1 MESSPFVKERNNN
14 LNLACDFL
22 DHCMASLLP
31 VRYLRL
37 NGKLSQR
44 DINQPKG
51 FKHVRT
57 LSAGK
62 RIPRLW
68 RDRNQPLQQQ
78 PVPSVR
84 DDPKGTN
91 ASLRGGKHRP
101 CREDSWQSQTWVNS
115 SESPSWVRGKGIF
128 ITLSAFSFLILLP
141 CYQLPEYVLSISVL
155 LLRHCVKCWGN
166 RLNIAESL
174 LMTDLTN

>member
-51 FKHVRT
+51 FKYVRT

-68 RDRNQPLQQQ
+68 RDCNQPLQQQ

-91 ASLRGGKHRP
+91 ASLRGASTDPAEKTPDRARPEWTAQNHHPEQEGKAHLLHYLLSVFSFCCP
-101 CREDSWQSQTWVNS
+101 VISCQNMS
-115 SESPSWVRGKGIF
+115 F
-128 ITLSAFSFLILLP
+128 LSAYYWSDI
-141 CYQLPEYVLSISVL
+141 V
-155 LLRHCVKCWGN
+155 
-166 RLNIAESL
+166 
-174 LMTDLTN
+174 